1 MHASCRTPK
10 RTKRMFR
17 HDDVWSFLLLSA
29 AFESAA
35 SLCCVENTQRLN
47 TSLWHPH
54 RAVSASVGWFSQ
66 TQSWYCLIS
75 CERLSENLL
84 IASLCTKING
94 GFIWFINDW
103 IHLISQLS
111 LGTWSV
117 AFFRYQT
124 FTYMRFL
131 SCTELINNVMSSQ
144 GVMWWWDWGRNENVC
159 VGKYQPFQQHRLT
172 DTKAVGSYVSR
183 WQIS

>member
-10 RTKRMFR
+10 RTKRIFR

-47 TSLWHPH
+47 MSLWHPH

-75 CERLSENLL
+75 CERLSVFVSQNEKENLL
-84 IASLCTKING
+84 IASLSTKING
-94 GFIWFINDW
+94 GLIWFINDW
-103 IHLISQLS
+103 IHFVYILYPNFLWGHDV
-111 LGTWSV
+111 LP
-117 AFFRYQT
+117 
-124 FTYMRFL
+124 FL
-131 SCTELINNVMSSQ
+131 SIRHSPT
-144 GVMWWWDWGRNENVC
+144 C
-159 VGKYQPFQQHRLT
+159 VFFPAQN
-172 DTKAVGSYVSR
+172 
-183 WQIS
+183 